1 MMMNTLFTITIA
13 AIHHGYCISAFTPSP
28 QNKVV
33 ACRSGSPLCASLG
46 GNRDH
51 EEDPCP
57 SANAR
62 REFLSKLFNGAT
74 SAAVVSTVMFS
85 PEPAS
90 AFSNKIS
97 DKYDDRPKQRGAKP
111 KGLGLGKR
119 TDMGG
124 EEYIG
129 LKQCGA
135 APNCFCSTDPVEDYP
150 DHSIPSWK
158 YPADSISS
166 KEDAFQQLYEV
177 VKEYPPGQDN
187 IDGGGFDIVTFDPK
201 AGYMYVQFESLK
213 NGFIDDVEFAVIDE
227 KTNQV
232 EVRSSS
238 RLGYLDYGVNS
249 RRLNYLAKALRVLGW
264 DAPGVDLKTHRG
276 YADENGLKF

>member
-1 MMMNTLFTITIA
+1 MNKTLVAMTIA
-13 AIHHGYCISAFTPSP
+13 AIHHGLCTSAFTPSP
-28 QNKVV
+28 QSSVM
-33 ACRSGSPLCASLG
+33 AGCSLSTSLG
-46 GNRDH
+46 SILDH
-51 EEDPCP
+51 DEDPRP
-57 SANAR
+57 SALAR
-62 REFLSKLFNGAT
+62 REILSKLVNGAA
-74 SAAVVSTVMFS
+74 SAVVFSVGISS

-135 APNCFCSTDPVEDYP
+135 APNCFCSTDPMEDDP

-158 YPADSISS
+158 YPAGSISS
-166 KEDAFQQLYEV
+166 KEAAFQQLYEV
-177 VKEYPPGQDN
+177 VKAYPPGQDN

-213 NGFIDDVEFAVIDE
+213 NGFIDDVEFAVVDDKI
-227 KTNQV
+227 NQV

-249 RRLNYLAKALRVLGW
+249 RRLNYLAKALRDLGW
-264 DAPGVDLKTHRG
+264 DAPGVDLKTHPG
-276 YADENGLKF
+276 YAEENGLKY